1 MRCVLRVPPQTTPAP
16 TGSFRPAPSA
26 LNREAADLPALPSSS
41 AATASTGPTEVVIRP
56 TGLRHGKW
64 EAPQWAFW
72 TVGAIVVFFAV
83 VYALV
88 RMNVIDASRFRRDK
102 T

>member
-1 MRCVLRVPPQTTPAP
+1 
-16 TGSFRPAPSA
+16 
-26 LNREAADLPALPSSS
+26 LPALPSSS
-41 AATASTGPTEVVIRP
+41 VGALDTGPTEIVIRP

-72 TVGAIVVFFAV
+72 TMGAIVVALAI
-83 VYALV
+83 VYALIRV
-88 RMNVIDASRFRRDK
+88 GRIDVSRFRRKK

>member
-1 MRCVLRVPPQTTPAP
+1 MRCVLRVPPQTSPAP

-41 AATASTGPTEVVIRP
+41 PTAVTGPTEVVIRP

-72 TVGAIVVFFAV
+72 TIGAIVVFFAV
-83 VYALV
+83 VYGLV
-88 RMNVIDASRFRRDK
+88 RLRIIDPNRFRRK
-102 T
+102 QT

>member
-1 MRCVLRVPPQTTPAP
+1 MRCVLRVPPQPPA

-41 AATASTGPTEVVIRP
+41 AAAASTGPTEIVIRP

-72 TVGAIVVFFAV
+72 TIGAVVVALAI

-88 RMNVIDASRFRRDK
+88 RLGAVDPSRLRKK